1 MKTRCSNEH
10 GLSGNSKDRR
20 KQYRKLCR
28 IHGKDNVGHT
38 SNPDSD
44 CNNTRVMIREDK

>member
-1 MKTRCSNEH
+1 MKTRYINEH

-28 IHGKDNVGHT
+28 LHGKENVGRT
-38 SNPDSD
+38 DNPDSD
-44 CNNTRVMIREDK
+44 CKNTRVMIRESI